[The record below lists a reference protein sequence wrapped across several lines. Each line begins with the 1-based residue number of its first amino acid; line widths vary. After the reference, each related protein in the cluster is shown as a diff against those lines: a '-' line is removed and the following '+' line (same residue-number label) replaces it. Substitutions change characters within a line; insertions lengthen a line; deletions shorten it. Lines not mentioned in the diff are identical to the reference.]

1 MKLKPLGA
9 QIERMDPCIVAWYG
23 GVLFNE
29 LYVRVVYSFQ
39 FMLWIRTDKNN
50 GLLLHKQ
57 FNYNGIVN
65 MDTRAGGIYVDVSW
79 VGT

>member
-39 FMLWIRTDKNN
+39 FML
-50 GLLLHKQ
+50 
-57 FNYNGIVN
+57 
-65 MDTRAGGIYVDVSW
+65 
-79 VGT
+79 